1 MQALGIIGFL
11 LCTIS
16 VLSLLMEIPWL
27 GKMTFGT
34 SVVCLMCSLVLSLW
48 EVLLST
54 RALDYVLDDFD
65 RRIEKND

>member
-1 MQALGIIGFL
+1 MI
-11 LCTIS
+11 
-16 VLSLLMEIPWL
+16 
-27 GKMTFGT
+27 FGT